1 MSNADRPRPL
11 WPFLVALGVAVLV
24 LSIVAGLLIRP
35 YLGFPVSG
43 PDGGDGVGD
52 SYFPTAGG
60 GGYDARDYRIDLSY
74 DESTRGL
81 AGSTTMT
88 AVATRDLASLHLD
101 LDLAVTRAEIDGR
114 KVAFVQTGR
123 DVHVRG
129 TRLLAA
135 GEQFT
140 VRIEYAGQPGAISKG
155 DVLMKEREVVIANEP
170 FAAPYWFPSND
181 HPSDPATMELTMRVP
196 ADLQALSS
204 GSLISRDIADEPD
217 FDTWHWRSDEPM
229 ATYLNFL
236 AIGPYDIEEG
246 RAGGRSALYAVS
258 RQLPDRRRE
267 RAMTA
272 LRTTPQLV
280 AELEEI
286 WGPYPFTEIGGVV
299 PSTSFDWGALEN
311 QPRPVY
317 HAGALLADSQR
328 LIVHEYAHMWFGNNV
343 TLAEWNDIVM
353 NESYASYSE
362 WLVAERVGQGSA
374 DDVMQRFYDR
384 LPDSTWETPI
394 DDPGPDAMFD
404 NVYTRG
410 PMALHALRNLMG
422 DEAFF
427 TLSREWANEPG
438 SRSLEDWQD
447 RARRHSSV
455 DLEHYFDV
463 WFSATEKPEKTPE
476 NGF

>member
-1 MSNADRPRPL
+1 
-11 WPFLVALGVAVLV
+11 
-24 LSIVAGLLIRP
+24 
-35 YLGFPVSG
+35 
-43 PDGGDGVGD
+43 
-52 SYFPTAGG
+52 
-60 GGYDARDYRIDLSY
+60 
-74 DESTRGL
+74 
-81 AGSTTMT
+81 
-88 AVATRDLASLHLD
+88 
-101 LDLAVTRAEIDGR
+101 
-114 KVAFVQTGR
+114 
-123 DVHVRG
+123 
-129 TRLLAA
+129 
-135 GEQFT
+135 
-140 VRIEYAGQPGAISKG
+140 
-155 DVLMKEREVVIANEP
+155 
-170 FAAPYWFPSND
+170 
-181 HPSDPATMELTMRVP
+181 
-196 ADLQALSS
+196 
-204 GSLISRDIADEPD
+204 
-217 FDTWHWRSDEPM
+217 
-229 ATYLNFL
+229 
-236 AIGPYDIEEG
+236 
-246 RAGGRSALYAVS
+246 
-258 RQLPDRRRE
+258 
-267 RAMTA
+267 MTA

-374 DDVMQRFYDR
+374 DEVMQRFYDR

-427 TLSREWANEPG
+427 TLSREWANEAG